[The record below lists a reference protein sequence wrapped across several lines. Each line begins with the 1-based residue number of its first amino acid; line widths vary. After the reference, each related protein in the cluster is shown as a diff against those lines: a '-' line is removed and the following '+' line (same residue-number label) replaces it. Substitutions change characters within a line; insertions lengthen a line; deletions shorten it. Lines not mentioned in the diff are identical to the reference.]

1 MKNTSHLVDSAR
13 NLSPLARKVSPFARN
28 LSPFA
33 FLKTAE
39 TRASTGFPGCYK
51 FPYKGIYKGFYK
63 KTCAHA
69 RRCGQTALLTAPQA
83 GHVNDPGTP
92 LAGLRPLGVQDG
104 PCGPTVLPSARKKV
118 RGMQALRFAAGDR
131 GTGMPFATAL
141 AGLQAASGLKARGW
155 VGWGQKTRCSPF
167 WAVSAWVRGVAGGTP
182 AVARRCRAWP
192 QRLRWRW
199 LAPRAQAL
207 ARPCHSSRLV
217 AAVAALVAASFFSFG
232 SGRAAPRRR
241 RGRRTRRW
249 VPSLAGRG

>member
-1 MKNTSHLVDSAR
+1 MRACATLWTN
-13 NLSPLARKVSPFARN
+13 SPFNSPASGARER
-28 LSPFA
+28 P
-33 FLKTAE
+33 
-39 TRASTGFPGCYK
+39 RHASGG
-51 FPYKGIYKGFYK
+51 
-63 KTCAHA
+63 
-69 RRCGQTALLTAPQA
+69 
-83 GHVNDPGTP
+83 
-92 LAGLRPLGVQDG
+92 
-104 PCGPTVLPSARKKV
+104 PSALGRAGRAMRPYRAAISAEKV

-182 AVARRCRAWP
+182 AVARHRRAWP